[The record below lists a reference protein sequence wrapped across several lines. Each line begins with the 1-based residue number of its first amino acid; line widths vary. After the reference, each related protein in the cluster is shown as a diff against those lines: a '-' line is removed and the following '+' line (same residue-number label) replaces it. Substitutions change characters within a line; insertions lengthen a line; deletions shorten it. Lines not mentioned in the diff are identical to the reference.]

1 MPSMAKVNN
10 RVINYRDFSSKESS
24 FFPFPFAIISSTN
37 ISFYYF
43 RFEEKFCHAIT
54 IPGREIEVWPELPF
68 HKWGRRREIRT
79 WIPPRDPIKWKREN
93 NGGLTSDLYLQN
105 NAVSF
110 FFSFRCSFFPSTRGQ
125 RPRCS
130 IFFLIPASWCLSF
143 TRCPPRRASFDERS
157 SFVPRGIIVKWV
169 CKDFNHHVYTCL
181 IAVFFFSCI
190 RRILSSNFP

>member
-10 RVINYRDFSSKESS
+10 RVINYRDFSFSLRNNFINEY
-24 FFPFPFAIISSTN
+24 PVCPL
-37 ISFYYF
+37 FYYF

-110 FFSFRCSFFPSTRGQ
+110 FFRFVVLSFRQRGDKGLDV
-125 RPRCS
+125 R
-130 IFFLIPASWCLSF
+130 
-143 TRCPPRRASFDERS
+143 
-157 SFVPRGIIVKWV
+157 
-169 CKDFNHHVYTCL
+169 
-181 IAVFFFSCI
+181 FFFWSQQADVY
-190 RRILSSNFP
+190 LSPVALLVALPLTSVHLLCHEE

>member
-10 RVINYRDFSSKESS
+10 RVINYRDFSFSLRNNFINEYLVLLLS
-24 FFPFPFAIISSTN
+24 FW
-37 ISFYYF
+37 
-43 RFEEKFCHAIT
+43 
-54 IPGREIEVWPELPF
+54 REILSRNNDSWTRDRSLTRITLSQMGKKAGNSNVDPATWPNKME
-68 HKWGRRREIRT
+68 K
-79 WIPPRDPIKWKREN
+79 EN

-110 FFSFRCSFFPSTRGQ
+110 FFSFFFSFRCSFFPSTRGQ
-125 RPRCS
+125 KPRCS